1 MAGTMIA
8 CNGWLDVLLYAS
20 TRADIVFAEVPP
32 GEGTGLDTFNFM
44 GKQVTGSRQG
54 TTTSTSAG
62 TAHGGNESR
71 IALRVRSP
79 DGGNGGHV
87 YSMGQI
93 GVTGEVTVSSTS
105 LEEGLV
111 QHERMGNQASAVSI
125 MSPITSDGKS
135 MKSLKSEA

>member
-1 MAGTMIA
+1 MIA

-44 GKQVTGSRQG
+44 GKQVTGSRMG
-54 TTTSTSAG
+54 TTTSISAG
-62 TAHGGNESR
+62 TDVHSRNESR

-79 DGGNGGHV
+79 DGGNGEHL

-93 GVTGEVTVSSTS
+93 GVTGEVPVSSAS
-105 LEEGLV
+105 LEEGNLR
-111 QHERMGNQASAVSI
+111 HERMGNQASAVSVT
-125 MSPITSDGKS
+125 SPTLDGRS
-135 MKSLKSEA
+135 MKSLRSEA